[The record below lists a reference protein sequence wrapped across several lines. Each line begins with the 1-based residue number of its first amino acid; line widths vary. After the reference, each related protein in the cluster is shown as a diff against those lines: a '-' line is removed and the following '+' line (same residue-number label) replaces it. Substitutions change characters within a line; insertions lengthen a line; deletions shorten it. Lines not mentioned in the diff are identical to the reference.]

1 MFTVTHQFISEGIAE
16 VILLITSLYL
26 RELLRSVHH
35 SPVYNWGNCRGLS
48 LTSLSLRESPV
59 YIWGNCWGQSIT
71 HQSIS
76 EGTAEVYHSPVY
88 LWGNHQFISEGTAE
102 VNPSLTSLYLRE
114 LQRSITHQ
122 FISEGITSLYLRELL
137 RSIHHSPVYIW
148 GNCRGLSSQ
157 GAFQVKFTSRFP
169 LSKKRYCRC
178 LGGPW
183 SSATRF
189 SHWILHKEERSQ
201 PAKRTSN

>member
-88 LWGNHQFISEGTAE
+88 LWGN
-102 VNPSLTSLYLRE
+102 R
-114 LQRSITHQ
+114 
-122 FISEGITSLYLRELL
+122 
-137 RSIHHSPVYIW
+137 
-148 GNCRGLSSQ
+148 RGLSRSNSPADFPSARNGTADVW
-157 GAFQVKFTSRFP
+157 GAHGHLQPGFLTEYYTR
-169 LSKKRYCRC
+169 KKE
-178 LGGPW
+178 
-183 SSATRF
+183 A
-189 SHWILHKEERSQ
+189 SQ
-201 PAKRTSN
+201 PSEQVTKLWSLKTVSLRMCVIGHCYPILLPCSGCTEPDRVHHLQIVPNNTATNEQVYSDCTAAPSRRA